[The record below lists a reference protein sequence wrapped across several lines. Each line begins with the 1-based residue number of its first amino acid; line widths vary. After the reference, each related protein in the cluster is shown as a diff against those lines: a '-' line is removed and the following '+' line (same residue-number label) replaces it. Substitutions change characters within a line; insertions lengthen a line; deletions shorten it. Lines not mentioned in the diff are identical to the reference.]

1 MGLAASQARLL
12 TITARL
18 ADNELRS
25 QTINNA
31 KMRLATQSAQ
41 ASDEYVSALN
51 NAQMMFSNVG
61 TDGLTQKQALTF
73 NALTQYSQYNNQ
85 YGIVNSAGM
94 IMVSEEDA
102 AIFKGSSNDL
112 EAFLRAHGLE
122 WETTFFDESNGNLA
136 KKIQDFY
143 GTGTYQYLGNLFSGM
158 TNDDLKQLYLDS
170 LSEDA
175 SIENLKYEKAAQNY
189 YTEVLS
195 LYKNSVPEMR
205 QEILDTTNSDIT
217 EENVANAIAD
227 LRNKTADS
235 NGSTAFWVKR
245 ELLGGNLSTNDGIIA
260 NNIDNGAKFALN
272 YLTGNNP
279 NSTNY
284 LNTGYEIQLRKKVS
298 SLTDST
304 RRPGYAGISTEE
316 SQISGPTTSTGTYT
330 DYNGNTQSYNKG
342 NSYTFGIDPKFT
354 ITFDVDTLSTP
365 QHRII
370 YDTDGT
376 TILKEFD
383 YQSITGKH
391 NEITS
396 TDSTMNL
403 PGVNGITEDSWNN
416 NPSTKASIIDNIYS
430 QTTSTGGVIEYRYVN
445 IYEDDPNL
453 PPDYYVCKVP
463 ISAEGTK
470 DKVYKGLADWYLEYV
485 LDTEAAFNYYNYA
498 SAPGNANCPTLRG
511 YNDAIADFG
520 VYGVTV
526 SIPNEANCLIDYNEM
541 VKVKGLTRNGVNP
554 YMKSVLDTFMAGL
567 MRDILGEPK
576 YAWVDKNDPANIGNA
591 DAKAQWLT
599 NLFNRMQKGYK
610 VLENGLAKSQEWLE
624 YAFESGLVSMEQV
637 DLSYNWVSMDYK
649 ACSNI
654 YEETDN
660 SATVSKAEA
669 KYNRAMNDIKQ
680 KDSMYDLQLK
690 NIDTEHSALQTEY
703 DVIKGVMNKNI
714 ERTMKFDQNG

>member
-61 TDGLTQKQALTF
+61 TDGLAQKQALTF
-73 NALTQYSQYNNQ
+73 NALTQYSQYNTQ

-102 AIFKGSSNDL
+102 AIFKNTSNNL
-112 EAFLRAHGLE
+112 EGFLKAHGLE
-122 WETTFFDESNGNLA
+122 WETTFFDETSGNLT

-143 GTGTYQYLGNLFSGM
+143 GTGSYQYLGNLFSGM
-158 TNDDLKQLYLDS
+158 SNEDLKQLYLNS

-175 SIENLKYEKAAQNY
+175 SIERLNYEQAAQNY

-195 LYKNSVPEMR
+195 LYKNAAPELR
-205 QEILDTTNSDIT
+205 QEILDNTNSDIN
-217 EENVANAIAD
+217 EENVSNAIAKLPD
-227 LRNKTADS
+227 AAT
-235 NGSTAFWVKR
+235 VKR
-245 ELLGGNLSTNDGIIA
+245 ELLAGNLSANSGIIS
-260 NNIDNGAKFALN
+260 DSEDGGAKFALN

-279 NSTNY
+279 TGKNY
-284 LNTGYEIQLRKKVS
+284 LNKTYEVLLRKKVS
-298 SLTDST
+298 SLTDSSV
-304 RRPGYAGISTEE
+304 RPGYAGLSSEE
-316 SQISGPTTSTGTYT
+316 TKIPKTPTTSTGTYI
-330 DYNGNTQSYNKG
+330 DYNGNTQTYNKG
-342 NSYTFGIDPKFT
+342 NSYTFGGSPTFT
-354 ITFDVDTLSTP
+354 ISFNADVLSEP
-365 QHRII
+365 EHRII

-376 TILKEFD
+376 TILKEYD
-383 YQSITGKH
+383 YQKIIGKH

-396 TDSTMNL
+396 SDSSMIL
-403 PGVNGITEDSWNN
+403 PNVSSVTEYNFIN
-416 NPSTKASIIDNIYS
+416 NPSVTASVIDQIYANVN
-430 QTTSTGGVIEYRYVN
+430 GGEVQYRYVN
-445 IYEDDPNL
+445 IYEDDPSHEK
-453 PPDYYVCKVP
+453 DYYVCKVS
-463 ISAEGTK
+463 IGANSTK
-470 DKVYKGLADWYLEYV
+470 ESVYKQLTEQYLQYV
-485 LDTEAAFNYYNYA
+485 LDTEGAFNYYDYA
-498 SAPGNANCPTLRG
+498 NGHQSNPTLQG
-511 YNDAIADFG
+511 YNDAIAGFG
-520 VYGVTV
+520 VYGVSV
-526 SIPNEANCLIDYNEM
+526 SIPTEANCLVDYNEM
-541 VKVKGLTRNGVNP
+541 IKVKGLTRNGVNS
-554 YMKSVLDTFMAGL
+554 YMKSVLESYMADL
-567 MRDILGEPK
+567 MLDVLGEPK
-576 YAWVDKNDPANIGNA
+576 YAWVDKNDPANVGNA

-637 DLSYNWVSMDYK
+637 DLSQNWVSMDYK
-649 ACSNI
+649 SCSNI

-660 SATVSKAEA
+660 SSAVSKAEA

-680 KDSMYDLQLK
+680 KDSMFDLQLK
-690 NIDTEHSALQTEY
+690 HIDTEHSALQTEY

>member
-61 TDGLTQKQALTF
+61 IDGLAQKQALTF
-73 NALTQYSQYNNQ
+73 NALTQYSQYNTQ

-102 AIFKGSSNDL
+102 AIFKNTSNNL
-112 EAFLRAHGLE
+112 EAFLKAHGLE
-122 WETTFFDESNGNLA
+122 WETTFFSDSSGNLS

-143 GTGTYQYLGNLFSGM
+143 GTGSYKYLGDLFSGM
-158 TNDDLKQLYLDS
+158 SNDDLKQLYLDS

-175 SIENLKYEKAAQNY
+175 SIEKLNYEQAAQNY

-195 LYKNSVPEMR
+195 LYKNAAPEMR
-205 QEILDTTNSDIT
+205 QEILDTTKGDVT
-217 EENVANAIAD
+217 EENVANAIAGLPD
-227 LRNKTADS
+227 AAT
-235 NGSTAFWVKR
+235 VKR
-245 ELLGGNLSTNDGIIA
+245 ELLGGNLSANDGIID

-272 YLTGNNP
+272 YLT
-279 NSTNY
+279 SKNY
-284 LNTGYEIQLRKKVS
+284 LNTGYEVLLRKKVS
-298 SLTDST
+298 SLTDSSV
-304 RRPGYAGISTEE
+304 RPGYAGLSSEE
-316 SQISGPTTSTGTYT
+316 SKISQMTDLGTTQYTTYGNGTATYS
-330 DYNGNTQSYNKG
+330 NGHQ
-342 NSYTFGIDPKFT
+342 YTFGGSPSFT
-354 ITFDVDTLSTP
+354 ITFNYQEVTSNNKAYNTPGDENSGEYEWQTVSSPTTKISCSDSSFTLGDVS
-365 QHRII
+365 R
-370 YDTDGT
+370 
-376 TILKEFD
+376 
-383 YQSITGKH
+383 
-391 NEITS
+391 
-396 TDSTMNL
+396 
-403 PGVNGITEDSWNN
+403 ITEDQFLA
-416 NPSTKASIIDNIYS
+416 NPQIVLDKIYQ
-430 QTTSTGGVIEYRYVN
+430 QTDTGEIQYRYVD
-445 IYEDDPNL
+445 IYEDDPERT
-453 PPDYYVCKVP
+453 DYYVCKVP
-463 ISAEGTK
+463 IGANATK
-470 DKVYKGLADWYLEYV
+470 ESVYKQLTEWYLEYV
-485 LDTEAAFNYYNYA
+485 LDTEGAFNYYGYA
-498 SAPGNANCPTLRG
+498 NGHQNNPTLQG
-511 YNDAIADFG
+511 YNDAIAGFG
-520 VYGVTV
+520 VYGVSV
-526 SIPNEANCLIDYNEM
+526 SIPTEANCLVDYNEM

-554 YMKSVLDTFMAGL
+554 YMKSVLDSFMADL
-567 MRDILGEPK
+567 MLDVLGEPK

-637 DLSYNWVSMDYK
+637 DLSQNWVSMDYK
-649 ACSNI
+649 SCSNI

-660 SATVSKAEA
+660 SSTVSKAEA

-680 KDSMYDLQLK
+680 KDNMFDLQLK

-703 DVIKGVMNKNI
+703 DVIKEVMKKNI